1 MSVSIERKS
10 SQDYSKLEDNVLLE
24 RIYNGDDE
32 SLDFLINKYQKLV
45 RMKART
51 YFLIGA
57 EKEDIVQE
65 GMIGLCKAIHNFR
78 ENKMTSFKSFAELC
92 ITRQIITAIKMATRR
107 KHGPL
112 NCYVS
117 LNKPLYDQESNDILM
132 DIISGGEIA
141 NPEAL
146 IINQEKANDR
156 KRKIEELLS
165 NLERKVLLLY
175 MDGYSYVEISQELK
189 IHAKSIDNA
198 LQRIKRKLGQHTG
211 GRKVIS

>member
-1 MSVSIERKS
+1 
-10 SQDYSKLEDNVLLE
+10 
-24 RIYNGDDE
+24 
-32 SLDFLINKYQKLV
+32 
-45 RMKART
+45 
-51 YFLIGA
+51 
-57 EKEDIVQE
+57 
-65 GMIGLCKAIHNFR
+65 
-78 ENKMTSFKSFAELC
+78 
-92 ITRQIITAIKMATRR
+92 
-107 KHGPL
+107 
-112 NCYVS
+112 
-117 LNKPLYDQESNDILM
+117 M